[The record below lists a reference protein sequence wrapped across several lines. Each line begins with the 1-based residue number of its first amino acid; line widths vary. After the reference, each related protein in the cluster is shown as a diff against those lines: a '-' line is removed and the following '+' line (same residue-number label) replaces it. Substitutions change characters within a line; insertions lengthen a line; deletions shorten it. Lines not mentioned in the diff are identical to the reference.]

1 MNDKSTV
8 SFYGNVFDKI
18 GIPCEMQKILSAIQ
32 SGKWK
37 PQIEKLR
44 AIQDE
49 KAQKTFKNTLPCY
62 TPSGL
67 FSERNAESL
76 KSHSS
81 VLVLDFDKKDNP
93 SLGEKFNEIRN
104 NLFTDRYTYFLFT
117 SCRGN
122 GIALGVRI
130 DGVKHLENFL
140 FLERYYRENF
150 GLVVDKGCKDV
161 CRLRFVSYDPELFIN
176 EKAEIVIPDVQAV
189 KDTAPTARPDQASN
203 GNMSDRER
211 MDDIIAS
218 GVTLVDDHQH
228 GARVKIAHGLS
239 TAFGESLGRMY
250 THSILSKCADYDRET
265 TDKYFTGIH
274 RNNKGTVNFA
284 SIVFLAKQAGYTPT
298 RKGKMNIAKSVFKE
312 ITADD
317 VNTVKQ
323 DKQDDKKQK
332 YANTD
337 LGNKDSELIK
347 KYGNPYYYNK
357 HGKAESIN
365 EGYWAGYHCSRH
377 EEFYEPYEKKF
388 FHYDPTAGLYS
399 PVTPDRIKQEISE
412 YILEQSKD
420 VPGLEKCRSDK
431 NLNAVANQ
439 LRGIVEKTNPF
450 DKTNRRYV
458 HLKNTVL
465 VFDGSGNMKREP
477 FSPNFYSRNQS
488 PIPFDENAK
497 CPRFLNELI
506 KPALKEG
513 DISLMQKYYG
523 QCLLGHNI
531 TQRILIQD
539 GTAGGGK
546 TTSSAIT
553 QKIVGLENFTQLRTK
568 HLDERFELYRF
579 LGKTLLVGVDV
590 PGNFLSERGAYV
602 LKGLVGGDL
611 LTTEK
616 KGGNDGFLLH
626 GNFNIIIT
634 SNSRLQVRFD
644 GDLAAWKR
652 RLLIVRYELPPPKI
666 KIPDFAN
673 ILIRE
678 EGSGI
683 LNWALEGLRMLF
695 DDIRQY
701 GDIYLGD
708 SQNQIIDTLMAES
721 DSLKHFLKDCVMLDA
736 ELDLSNNEVVE
747 NYAEYCASH
756 GWNPKPITIIHREVE
771 SLMLELF
778 GVSKSHS
785 IIRNGKSA
793 KGFRG
798 VNLKSLQFGTLGTP
812 NFYTSR
818 YGKKETENIE
828 KNIEKYISTKESET
842 SVPSV
847 PKSRNPS
854 GGDTE
859 EIPEIEFLEVK

>member
-1 MNDKSTV
+1 MNDKSMV
-8 SFYGNVFDKI
+8 SFYENVFDKI
-18 GIPCEMQKILSAIQ
+18 GIPCEMHKILNGIQ

-37 PQIEKLR
+37 TQIEKLR
-44 AIQDE
+44 AMQDE
-49 KAQKTFKNTLPCY
+49 KAQKAFKNTLPCY
-62 TPSGL
+62 TPSGH

-76 KSHSS
+76 ESHSS
-81 VLVLDFDKKDNP
+81 VLLLDGDPKDNP
-93 SLGEKFNEIRN
+93 CLVENFKEIRN
-104 NLFTDRYTYFLFT
+104 KLTADTYTHYLFE

-122 GIALGVRI
+122 GLALGVRI
-130 DGVKHLENFL
+130 DPGKHLESFL
-140 FLERYYRENF
+140 FLERYYMEKYE
-150 GLVVDKGCKDV
+150 LVVDKGCKDV
-161 CRLRFVSYDPELFIN
+161 CRLRFISYDPELFIN
-176 EKAEIVIPDVQAV
+176 EKAEIVVPDVSGVKNTAV
-189 KDTAPTARPDQASN
+189 TTRHDQTSN
-203 GNMSDRER
+203 GKMSDRET

-228 GARVKIAHGLS
+228 EVRVKIAHALS
-239 TAFGESLGRMY
+239 TTFGEYLGRMY

-274 RNNKGTVNFA
+274 KNNKGTVKFR

-298 RKGKMNIAKSVFKE
+298 RKGKMNIAKSVFDE

-317 VNTVKQ
+317 VNTCGQ
-323 DKQDDKKQK
+323 DKQ
-332 YANTD
+332 
-337 LGNKDSELIK
+337 DSELIK

-365 EGYWAGYHCSRH
+365 EGYWAGYHCARH
-377 EEFYEPYEKKF
+377 EEFYEPCEKKF
-388 FHYDPTAGLYS
+388 YHYDPTAGLYS

-431 NLNAVANQ
+431 NLNAVTNQ
-439 LRGIVEKTNPF
+439 LRGIAEKTNPF
-450 DKTNRRYV
+450 DKTNRHYV

-465 VFDGSGNMKREP
+465 VFDGSGNMKPEP

-506 KPALKEG
+506 KPALKEC
-513 DISLMQKYYG
+513 DIPLIQKYYG

-539 GTAGGGK
+539 GMAGGGK
-546 TTSSAIT
+546 STNTAIM
-553 QKIVGLENFTQLRTK
+553 QKIVGLENVTQLRTK

-701 GDIYLGD
+701 GDICLGD
-708 SQNQIIDTLMAES
+708 NQNQIIDTFMAES
-721 DSLKHFLKDCVMLDA
+721 DSLKHFLEDSVMLDA
-736 ELDLSNNEVVE
+736 ELDLSINEVVE

-771 SLMLELF
+771 RLMLELF

-812 NFYTSR
+812 NFYPLR
-818 YGKKETENIE
+818 YGKKETKIL
-828 KNIEKYISTKESET
+828 EKYISTKESET

-847 PKSRNPS
+847 PKPINPS
-854 GGDTE
+854 GEDTE